1 MIASIRLTF
10 RQPNFLPRRAPRA
23 VLAFGSARI
32 RDAYD
37 DKRRLISGLVLD
49 FCFLTVWV
57 RVGLPVPCPGEKNMR
72 RRGFGVFLGAA
83 AMLIVAAADAAPLRI
98 VAVGA
103 SNTSGWLISEQSAY
117 PSILQAML
125 KEKGV
130 EAQIT
135 NAGVP
140 FDTTAKML
148 ARIDSAV
155 PEGTQIVIL
164 QPGGNDLRFLGS
176 REQRSANIA
185 MMTRRL
191 QARSIEVIV
200 YDDEIPWKYVFDG
213 IHLTPAGHRMIAASL
228 LPKVMALT
236 HGKPANRS
244 PRPGTRG
251 IGSNQPN

>member
-1 MIASIRLTF
+1 M
-10 RQPNFLPRRAPRA
+10 
-23 VLAFGSARI
+23 
-32 RDAYD
+32 
-37 DKRRLISGLVLD
+37 
-49 FCFLTVWV
+49 
-57 RVGLPVPCPGEKNMR
+57 RVGLSVPCHGRKHQASQVHADFRAAATAWPVPSPGV
-72 RRGFGVFLGAA
+72 GLGWGGPLAA
-83 AMLIVAAADAAPLRI
+83 FMLLFMTAAVAAPLRI

-117 PSILQAML
+117 PAVLQEML

-130 EAQIT
+130 EAKIT

-140 FDTTAKML
+140 FDTTSKML

-155 PEGTQIVIL
+155 PDGTQIVIL
-164 QPGGNDLRFLGS
+164 QPGGNDFRVLGS

-191 QARSIEVIV
+191 QARSIKVIV
-200 YDDEIPWKYVFDG
+200 YDEEIPWKYVFDG

-236 HGKPANRS
+236 YRNPADRS
-244 PRPGTRG
+244 PAPKLEK
-251 IGSNQPN
+251 

>member
-1 MIASIRLTF
+1 
-10 RQPNFLPRRAPRA
+10 
-23 VLAFGSARI
+23 
-32 RDAYD
+32 
-37 DKRRLISGLVLD
+37 
-49 FCFLTVWV
+49 
-57 RVGLPVPCPGEKNMR
+57 MR
-72 RRGFGVFLGAA
+72 RRRFTMFLGAA
-83 AMLIVAAADAAPLRI
+83 ATAWRVPSPGIGLGRGGPLAAFMLLFMTAADAAPLRI

-117 PSILQAML
+117 PAVLQRML
-125 KEKGV
+125 KEKGI

-140 FDTTAKML
+140 FDTTSKML

-155 PEGTQIVIL
+155 PDGTQIVIL

-185 MMTRRL
+185 MMARRL
-191 QARSIEVIV
+191 QARSIKVIV
-200 YDDEIPWKYVFDG
+200 YDEEIPWKYVFDG
-213 IHLTPAGHRMIAASL
+213 IHLTPTGHRMIAASL

-236 HGKPANRS
+236 HGKPANSS
-244 PRPGTRG
+244 PRPGTPG

>member
-1 MIASIRLTF
+1 M
-10 RQPNFLPRRAPRA
+10 APRQQRGR
-23 VLAFGSARI
+23 VPSPGIGLGRGGPLAAF
-32 RDAYD
+32 
-37 DKRRLISGLVLD
+37 
-49 FCFLTVWV
+49 
-57 RVGLPVPCPGEKNMR
+57 
-72 RRGFGVFLGAA
+72 
-83 AMLIVAAADAAPLRI
+83 MLLFMTAADAAPLRI

-117 PSILQAML
+117 PAVLQGML

-140 FDTTAKML
+140 FDTTSKML

-191 QARSIEVIV
+191 QARSIKVIV
-200 YDDEIPWKYVFDG
+200 YDEEIPWKYVFDG
-213 IHLTPAGHRMIAASL
+213 IHLTPTGHRMIAASL

-236 HGKPANRS
+236 YGKPANRS
-244 PRPGTRG
+244 PRPGTPGNRVQTSQTRPRTLACQHRRCSPEHSPPRFRG
-251 IGSNQPN
+251 PNGWPQSQIWC

>member
-1 MIASIRLTF
+1 MGE
-10 RQPNFLPRRAPRA
+10 NM
-23 VLAFGSARI
+23 
-32 RDAYD
+32 
-37 DKRRLISGLVLD
+37 KRRWFGL
-49 FCFLTVWV
+49 FL
-57 RVGLPVPCPGEKNMR
+57 
-72 RRGFGVFLGAA
+72 AA
-83 AMLIVAAADAAPLRI
+83 AAALFMTAADAAPLRI

-117 PSILQAML
+117 PAILQGML

-148 ARIDSAV
+148 ARIDAAV

-164 QPGGNDLRFLGS
+164 QPGGNDLRFFGS
-176 REQRSANIA
+176 REQRAANVA
-185 MMTRRL
+185 TMTRRL
-191 QARSIEVIV
+191 QARSIKVIV
-200 YDDEIPWKYVFDG
+200 YDEEIPWKYVFDG
-213 IHLTPAGHRMIAASL
+213 IHLTPTGHRMIAASL

-236 HGKPANRS
+236 PGKPANRS
-244 PRPGTRG
+244 SRPGIQG

>member
-1 MIASIRLTF
+1 M
-10 RQPNFLPRRAPRA
+10 
-23 VLAFGSARI
+23 
-32 RDAYD
+32 
-37 DKRRLISGLVLD
+37 KRR
-49 FCFLTVWV
+49 
-57 RVGLPVPCPGEKNMR
+57 R
-72 RRGFGVFLGAA
+72 FGVLLGAA
-83 AMLIVAAADAAPLRI
+83 ATLFMTAADAAPLRI

-117 PSILQAML
+117 PAVLQGML

-130 EAQIT
+130 EAQIA

-176 REQRSANIA
+176 REQRSANIT

-191 QARSIEVIV
+191 QARSIKVIV
-200 YDDEIPWKYVFDG
+200 YDEEIPWNYVFDG
-213 IHLTPAGHRMIAASL
+213 IHLTPTGHRMIAASL

>member
-1 MIASIRLTF
+1 MR
-10 RQPNFLPRRAPRA
+10 PRR
-23 VLAFGSARI
+23 FMM
-32 RDAYD
+32 
-37 DKRRLISGLVLD
+37 
-49 FCFLTVWV
+49 FL
-57 RVGLPVPCPGEKNMR
+57 
-72 RRGFGVFLGAA
+72 AA
-83 AMLIVAAADAAPLRI
+83 ATTAWRVPSPGIGLGRAGPLAAFMLLFMTAADAAPLRI

-117 PSILQAML
+117 PAVLQGML

-130 EAQIT
+130 DAQIT

-140 FDTTAKML
+140 FDTTSKML
-148 ARIDSAV
+148 ARIDFAV

-176 REQRSANIA
+176 REQRSANIT

-191 QARSIEVIV
+191 QARSIKVIV
-200 YDDEIPWKYVFDG
+200 YDEEIPWKYVFDG
-213 IHLTPAGHRMIAASL
+213 IHLTPTGHRMIAAAL

-236 HGKPANRS
+236 HGKPATGS
-244 PRPGTRG
+244 PRRGTPE